1 MKEMVEDEGGR
12 SGRGAWER
20 EGESEVSAN
29 NAHMQARGEEWARQ
43 DREEVIR
50 QREEQMACIGH
61 SGL

>member
-12 SGRGAWER
+12 RRRGAWER

-43 DREEVIR
+43 DGKEKIR